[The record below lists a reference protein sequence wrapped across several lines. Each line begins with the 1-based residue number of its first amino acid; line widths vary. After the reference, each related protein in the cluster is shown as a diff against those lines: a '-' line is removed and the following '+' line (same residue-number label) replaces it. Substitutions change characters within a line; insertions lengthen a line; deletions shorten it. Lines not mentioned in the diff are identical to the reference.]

1 MNTLASF
8 TAIDT
13 LWMLVCA
20 CFVFFMQAGFTCY
33 EAGLVQSKNVISVAI
48 ENIFNL
54 TISIVLFSLVG
65 FPMMF
70 GETIFSADSS
80 AETAFVFLQI
90 MFAAVSVTIFAGA
103 LSERTKLAPLLVAG
117 AVSAALIYPLFG
129 RLAWG
134 SHLSGNA
141 SWLEKLGFLD
151 FAGASVVHMTA
162 GFVALAGLLAV
173 GFVAGILADLTSVLL
188 EKLHIDD
195 VVNVIPV
202 HLIGGLTGI
211 LALPF
216 CIPVSALP
224 TDSRLEQFG
233 VQIIGAC
240 ICFAASF
247 GISFF
252 SYQQMFA
259 ILTPALIT
267 GAFADRVN
275 FKSYLVFL
283 VLWSLLIYIPLA
295 HWVWGGGFLQQM
307 GVVDFA
313 GGIVVHASA
322 GLAALASVF
331 FVGKRTVVSKVEM
344 EPHNVTHVALG
355 TALLWFGWFGFNAG
369 GALGANS
376 LAATAFINTDLG
388 ASAAMVTWLI
398 ISWIREKSPSFVGVL
413 TGAVAGLATI
423 TPGAGFVKPWAAIII
438 GVLAGIICYAAVQF
452 RKKLDWDDA
461 LDVWGVHGVGGIIGT
476 ILLGIFASKDVN
488 GISGLIEGDV
498 HQFGIQIFGTLL
510 ASAYAFVITML
521 ILKVVN
527 KFLPVRV
534 TPEEERI
541 GLDASLHHEEAYHL

>member
-1 MNTLASF
+1 MDAGLC
-8 TAIDT
+8 
-13 LWMLVCA
+13 LLR
-20 CFVFFMQAGFTCY
+20 FFMQAGFTCY

-162 GFVALAGLLAV
+162 GFVALAGL
-173 GFVAGILADLTSVLL
+173 
-188 EKLHIDD
+188 
-195 VVNVIPV
+195 
-202 HLIGGLTGI
+202 
-211 LALPF
+211 
-216 CIPVSALP
+216 
-224 TDSRLEQFG
+224 
-233 VQIIGAC
+233 
-240 ICFAASF
+240 
-247 GISFF
+247 
-252 SYQQMFA
+252 
-259 ILTPALIT
+259 
-267 GAFADRVN
+267 
-275 FKSYLVFL
+275 
-283 VLWSLLIYIPLA
+283 LA

-438 GVLAGIICYAAVQF
+438 GVLAGIICYAAVQL